1 MNSNTIIQI
10 QIQDKKKMIY
20 QVDNTI
26 VRIWHGEH
34 TTFRLLFDGFKDIL
48 GKILQLLII
57 NIDLES

>member
-1 MNSNTIIQI
+1 
-10 QIQDKKKMIY
+10 MIY